1 MKQLKLLLVLL
12 TLGLIFLFAVPVVE
26 SSEIA
31 SEASALNNN
40 QAERLQ
46 SEDGNLSSIHLNFFF
61 LFNFLM

>member
-1 MKQLKLLLVLL
+1 MKQLKLILVLL

-31 SEASALNNN
+31 SEASALNTN

-46 SEDGNLSSIHLNFFF
+46 SEDGNLSFFNSFEF
-61 LFNFLM
+61 LLFF